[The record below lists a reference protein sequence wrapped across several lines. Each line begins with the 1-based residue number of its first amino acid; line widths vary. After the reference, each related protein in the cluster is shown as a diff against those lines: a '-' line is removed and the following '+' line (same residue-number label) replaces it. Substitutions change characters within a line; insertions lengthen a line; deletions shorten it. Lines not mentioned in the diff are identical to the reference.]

1 MKGANTSGARRLH
14 TSHLRGDSVVVRVLQ
29 HQHVDAD
36 AAQVPAQ
43 ALQHVVTHHPQILGL
58 HGGSAL
64 HAVPCHTLVLI
75 AHVPAGTLTSL
86 ETSQT
91 PTLGLHNNSRSLVQL
106 LGIYYILTHLIEQ
119 VLRVNKTHLYTQS
132 AAAGRGYKPKK
143 SNTCL
148 QPFLSR
154 YLVRIIR

>member
-1 MKGANTSGARRLH
+1 MVLCISRTIGCCADVPGVPAHHNERKYLDTRAGIKMFPLTTRKVSILPEHA
-14 TSHLRGDSVVVRVLQ
+14 SHLRRDSVVVRVLQ

-58 HGGSAL
+58 YRGSAL
-64 HAVPCHTLVLI
+64 HTVPRHTLVLI

-91 PTLGLHNNSRSLVQL
+91 PTLGFKHNNSRSLVQL
-106 LGIYYILTHLIEQ
+106 LGI
-119 VLRVNKTHLYTQS
+119 
-132 AAAGRGYKPKK
+132 
-143 SNTCL
+143 
-148 QPFLSR
+148 
-154 YLVRIIR
+154 